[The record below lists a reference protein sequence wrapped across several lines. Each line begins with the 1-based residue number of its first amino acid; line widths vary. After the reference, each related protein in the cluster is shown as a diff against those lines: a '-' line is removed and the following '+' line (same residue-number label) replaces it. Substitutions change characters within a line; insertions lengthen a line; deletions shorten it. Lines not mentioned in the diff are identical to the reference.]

1 MNKFQNAV
9 YQFMLGRY
17 GSDQFNVFL
26 VILAIVL
33 MILNLF
39 FIRNSFLSAI
49 VWLILIYS
57 LYRIYSRN
65 IYRRR
70 AENDKYLSII
80 QPIQKRISMIKKN
93 REDHEHKYFLCP
105 ECKQTVRV
113 PRGHGKITITC
124 PKCSHKFDKKS

>member
-26 VILAIVL
+26 VILTIVL

>member
-80 QPIQKRISMIKKN
+80 QPISMIKKN

>member
-1 MNKFQNAV
+1 
-9 YQFMLGRY
+9 
-17 GSDQFNVFL
+17 
-26 VILAIVL
+26 

>member
-113 PRGHGKITITC
+113 PRGHGKITVTC